1 MNPDNE
7 RLHCLV
13 LADKV
18 MNKPGI
24 DPDDDLCSLAR
35 QYMRALEKI
44 ERLSNILGDV
54 IRESDE
60 RNSPVSDYT
69 IPEFN
74 LEASDIWPS
83 VTLMTEPQGA
93 QISEENLAMRSFPV
107 TIPEGTRIVLLIM
120 PRNLGVHL
128 PKTDERIPRGHSTL
142 WAQSDF
148 VCEWED
154 GAWHVCKSR
163 SPQESIDMPGDFK

>member
-18 MNKPGI
+18 LNKPGI
-24 DPDDDLCSLAR
+24 DPDGDLCALSR

-44 ERLSNILGDV
+44 ERLNKILGAI

-69 IPEFN
+69 IPQ
-74 LEASDIWPS
+74 LLREAADEWPI
-83 VTLMTEPQGA
+83 
-93 QISEENLAMRSFPV
+93 ISLVEKR
-107 TIPEGTRIVLLIM
+107 R
-120 PRNLGVHL
+120 R
-128 PKTDERIPRGHSTL
+128 
-142 WAQSDF
+142 
-148 VCEWED
+148 
-154 GAWHVCKSR
+154 
-163 SPQESIDMPGDFK
+163 